1 MKVLNFWKIIFAIL
15 SIVAVTFL
23 IPIITA
29 IFCNEYG
36 MILPFVIPMT
46 IVVLCFLIVYLFT
59 KGKPI
64 NLTIRSTFL
73 VVACG
78 WLFSAFFCS
87 IPLYL
92 SGYFPSFTDAVFE
105 GVSGITTTGATILAD
120 VEILP
125 RSLNLWRCQT
135 HWLGGMGIVALT
147 VALFPLLGVGGFQL
161 IKAETT
167 GPEKGKVTPKITTT
181 AKVLWL
187 IYLFFTV
194 IETVLLMFAGMDFID
209 ALSHAFSTLGT
220 GGFSTK
226 NSSIAFYNSA
236 SIEWICMLFMFLA
249 GVNFSLFFYMFRGKF
264 SEVSKNTEF
273 KAYIAIVFIATSLVA
288 IIIRPQVDNI
298 FESIRYSLFQVLT
311 VMTTTGFSTFDY
323 TQMLAPAQLVIFT
336 LFFLG
341 GSSGSTSGGVKIIRW
356 VILGKQLRNEMM
368 RTLHPHGVFSIRL
381 NGKVGRKDVVFSVAS
396 FITCY
401 MFLVFITTFVGTIFN
416 LDLFSA
422 FSGALTMVGNV
433 GPGFG
438 VLGPS
443 FNCGGLESG
452 LKWFYMFAMI
462 AGRLE
467 LYTLIIFFF
476 AGYWKK

>member
-1 MKVLNFWKIIFAIL
+1 
-15 SIVAVTFL
+15 
-23 IPIITA
+23 
-29 IFCNEYG
+29 
-36 MILPFVIPMT
+36 
-46 IVVLCFLIVYLFT
+46 
-59 KGKPI
+59 
-64 NLTIRSTFL
+64 
-73 VVACG
+73 
-78 WLFSAFFCS
+78 
-87 IPLYL
+87 
-92 SGYFPSFTDAVFE
+92 
-105 GVSGITTTGATILAD
+105 
-120 VEILP
+120 
-125 RSLNLWRCQT
+125 
-135 HWLGGMGIVALT
+135 
-147 VALFPLLGVGGFQL
+147 
-161 IKAETT
+161 
-167 GPEKGKVTPKITTT
+167 
-181 AKVLWL
+181 
-187 IYLFFTV
+187 
-194 IETVLLMFAGMDFID
+194 
-209 ALSHAFSTLGT
+209 
-220 GGFSTK
+220 
-226 NSSIAFYNSA
+226 
-236 SIEWICMLFMFLA
+236 
-249 GVNFSLFFYMFRGKF
+249 
-264 SEVSKNTEF
+264 
-273 KAYIAIVFIATSLVA
+273 
-288 IIIRPQVDNI
+288 
-298 FESIRYSLFQVLT
+298 
-311 VMTTTGFSTFDY
+311 
-323 TQMLAPAQLVIFT
+323 MLAPAQLVIFT

-476 AGYWKK
+476 EGYWKK